1 MYVSSFLAIT
11 HPEKE
16 EAKEQQ
22 QQQLVNLLSHPIK
35 LGCVDEDVVLVLV
48 LVMPGQVLYNWIP
61 DTH

>member
-11 HPEKE
+11 HPEME

>member
-35 LGCVDEDVVLVLV
+35 LGCVDEDVVLV
-48 LVMPGQVLYNWIP
+48 MPGQVLYNWIP

>member
-1 MYVSSFLAIT
+1 MYVSFLAIT

>member
-1 MYVSSFLAIT
+1 MYVSFLAIT

-48 LVMPGQVLYNWIP
+48 LVMPAWSSPL
-61 DTH
+61 